1 MEEKIVNE
9 GGKVTRRKAEVWTAR
24 KWLSKGG
31 LIPNYLKQTGE
42 PQDLREV
49 RETRP
54 QNDWATWMRILKSKY
69 CLVMSQI
76 KLKLEGL
83 KGETEVSLLQAQQQ
97 FYIQESRTDKP

>member
-54 QNDWATWMRILKSKY
+54 
-69 CLVMSQI
+69 
-76 KLKLEGL
+76 
-83 KGETEVSLLQAQQQ
+83 
-97 FYIQESRTDKP
+97 